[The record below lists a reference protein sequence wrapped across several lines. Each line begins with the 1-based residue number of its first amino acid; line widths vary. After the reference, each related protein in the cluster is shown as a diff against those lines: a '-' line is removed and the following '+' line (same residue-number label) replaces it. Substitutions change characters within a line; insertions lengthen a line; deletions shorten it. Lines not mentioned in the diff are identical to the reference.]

1 MNAPMP
7 ARRPSQLRTG
17 HHRGPTRPGGSGVRA
32 VIAKYLVERGLV
44 VPLPLGQPL
53 EYEHTLH
60 SEISARE
67 LPVANATHTN
77 RPCRGFAPWQLFAG
91 LDVNDVRRRREDRPR
106 TQNRPGPD
114 PGPHHHHAARA
125 D

>member
-67 LPVANATHTN
+67 LPVANATHTTRTWRRCPASPLLASLDLSHV
-77 RPCRGFAPWQLFAG
+77 RPPRAARPHPQPPPSRASPPPP
-91 LDVNDVRRRREDRPR
+91 PR
-106 TQNRPGPD
+106 TARP
-114 PGPHHHHAARA
+114 
-125 D
+125 